1 MNYKVLFLNI
11 ISLILL
17 STMPALAQQRV
28 TISGKVTDSKL
39 IVIENANILIKN
51 TTTGSVADI
60 NGAFTLRTTAE
71 YPIVLQISSIGYS
84 TTEFII
90 NRGDNLKGIKI
101 SLSTKSEQISEVS
114 VKGSQ
119 AEGSMSKIEANL
131 TNVLPDASGGNIEGL
146 IKTQLGVASN
156 NELSSQYRVRG
167 GNYDEN
173 LVYVNGIEVYRPFL
187 IRAGQQ
193 EGMSFVN
200 PELVSSVQFSPGG
213 FNTEYGDKMSSV
225 LDIRYKQPEEF
236 TGSAQISILG
246 ASAHVE
252 GVSKN
257 KKLTFISGARYKTN
271 KYLLGTMDVSGDYNP
286 SFFDLQT
293 YLTYEI
299 NPTWSVEGLG
309 YYSRN
314 AYNFIP
320 EDRETVF
327 GTISDVKKL
336 KIYFEGEE
344 KDLFNTGSVSAAL
357 SHARNST
364 NHYKLL
370 VSGYRTYE
378 EETYD
383 ILGQYWLQQLESSSG
398 EEPNPDEGVTNIGVG
413 SYLQHARNSLLGVIQ
428 NVALEGKHRFNE
440 HLLSWQ
446 VKYQHEYFSDY
457 INEWEMRDSAGYSVP
472 TNSEKLELAYSLN
485 TNLKINSN
493 RVMGYVQDEYRLQ
506 TNAGDLFFNY
516 GARFNYWSYN
526 GEFLFSPRLNVSY
539 IPAGNNNFRLRGA
552 VGIYYQSPL
561 YKELRMPD
569 GKLNENIKAQKSV
582 HYVLGS
588 DLYFDVKD
596 RQFKF
601 TTEAYYKHLTNLIS
615 YNIDN
620 VRIRYSGVNDAVG
633 YATGLDM
640 KINGELVKG
649 LESWASLSIMQT
661 REDIL
666 DDFYEDKNGKIVYP
680 GYIPRPSDQRV
691 NFSLFFQDYLPNN
704 PTFKVHL
711 NLIFGSG
718 LPFGPPHSPRY
729 KAIFRMPP
737 YRRVDMGFSKDFTTF
752 FNKNR
757 DEKHSTFKRFW
768 VGLDFFNLFNINN
781 TISYFWVTDVNN
793 RQYAV
798 PNYLTLRRINLKLHA
813 EF

>member
-1 MNYKVLFLNI
+1 MQ
-11 ISLILL
+11 
-17 STMPALAQQRV
+17 ALGQQRV
-28 TISGKVTDSKL
+28 TISGTVSDSTSTA
-39 IVIENANILIKN
+39 IENANILIKN
-51 TTTGSVADI
+51 TTTGTVTDS
-60 NGAFTLRTTAE
+60 NGAFTLRTATQ
-71 YPIVLQISSIGYS
+71 YPITLQISSIGFA
-84 TTEFII
+84 TTEFTI
-90 NRGDNLKGIKI
+90 NKNDNLSKIKI
-101 SLSTKSEQISEVS
+101 TLSTKNEQISEVNI
-114 VKGSQ
+114 KGSQ
-119 AEGSMSKIEANL
+119 TESSMTKIEANL

-200 PELVSSVQFSPGG
+200 PDLVSSVEFSPGG

-225 LDIRYKQPEEF
+225 LDIRYKQPVEF
-236 TGSAQISILG
+236 AGSGQISLLG

-257 KKLTFISGARYKTN
+257 KKLTYITGLRYKTN

-286 SFFDLQT
+286 SFFDVQS

-299 NPTWSVEGLG
+299 NPAWSVEGLG

-320 EDRETVF
+320 VDRETVF
-327 GTISDVKKL
+327 GTISEVKKL

-344 KDLFNTGSVSAAL
+344 KDLFNTGFISLAL
-357 SHARNST
+357 SHARNSN

-383 ILGQYWLQQLESSSG
+383 ILGQYWLQQLESQPG
-398 EEPNPDEGVTNIGVG
+398 EEPNPDEGITNIGVG

-428 NVALEGKHRFNE
+428 NVAVQGKHRFNE

-472 TNSEKLELAYSLN
+472 TKSDKLELAYSLN
-485 TNLKINSN
+485 TDLDISSN
-493 RVMGYVQDEYRLQ
+493 RITGYIQDEYRLQ

-516 GARFNYWSYN
+516 GARINYWSYN
-526 GEFLFSPRLNVSY
+526 NEFLFSPRLNVSY
-539 IPAGNNNFRLRGA
+539 IPAGNRNFRLRGA
-552 VGIYYQSPL
+552 VGIYYQSPF

-569 GKLNENIKAQKSV
+569 GKLNEDIKAQKSA
-582 HYVLGS
+582 HYVLGG
-588 DLYFDVKD
+588 DLYFDV
-596 RQFKF
+596 RERPFKF
-601 TTEAYYKHLTNLIS
+601 TTEAYYKNLTNLIS
-615 YNIDN
+615 YQVDN
-620 VRIRYSGVNDAVG
+620 VRIRYSGKNDAVG

-640 KINGELVKG
+640 KINGEIVKG

-666 DDFYEDKNGKIVYP
+666 DDSYEDENGRIVYP

-711 NLIFGSG
+711 NLVFGSG
-718 LPFGPPHSPRY
+718 LPFGPPRSPRY
-729 KAIFRMPP
+729 KATFRMPP
-737 YRRVDMGFSKDFTTF
+737 YRRVDMGFSKDLTAF

-757 DEKHSTFKRFW
+757 DREHSAFKRFW
-768 VGLDFFNLFNINN
+768 VGLDFFNLFNIDN

-798 PNYLTLRRINLKLHA
+798 PNYLTSRRINFKIHA

>member
-1 MNYKVLFLNI
+1 MNYKVILFFV
-11 ISLILL
+11 ISLLL
-17 STMPALAQQRV
+17 LPAISTLGQQRI
-28 TISGKVTDSKL
+28 TISGLVADSTSTAVENANIVVNNTTTGTVTDSK
-39 IVIENANILIKN
+39 
-51 TTTGSVADI
+51 
-60 NGAFTLRTTAE
+60 GAFTIHTVAT
-71 YPIVLQISSIGYS
+71 YPITLQISSIGYS
-84 TTEFII
+84 TKEFTINKNDKLTGII
-90 NRGDNLKGIKI
+90 ITI
-101 SLSTKSEQISEVS
+101 STKNEQISEVS
-114 VKGSQ
+114 VKGLQ
-119 AEGSMSKIEANL
+119 TENSMTKIDANL

-187 IRAGQQ
+187 IRSGQQ

-200 PELVSSVQFSPGG
+200 PDLVSSVEFSPGG

-225 LDIRYKQPEEF
+225 LDINYKQPTEF
-236 TGSAQISILG
+236 AGSAQISLLG
-246 ASAHVE
+246 ASTHVE

-257 KKLTFISGARYKTN
+257 KKLTFISGLRYKTN
-271 KYLLGTMDVSGDYNP
+271 KYLLGTMDVSGDYTP

-293 YLTYEI
+293 FLTYEI
-299 NPTWSVEGLG
+299 NPAWSVEGLG

-327 GTISDVKKL
+327 GTISEVKKL

-344 KDLFNTGSVSAAL
+344 KDLFNTGFVSFAV
-357 SHARNST
+357 SHARNNN

-370 VSGYRTYE
+370 VSGFRTYE

-383 ILGQYWLQQLESSSG
+383 ILGQYWLQELEPESG
-398 EEPNPDEGVTNIGVG
+398 EESNPDDGVTNVGVG

-428 NVALEGKHRFNE
+428 NVAVQGKHRFNE
-440 HLLSWQ
+440 HLISWQ
-446 VKYQHEYFSDY
+446 TKYQHEYFSDY
-457 INEWEMRDSAGYSVP
+457 INEWELRDSAGYSVP
-472 TNSEKLELAYSLN
+472 NNSEKLELAYSLN
-485 TNLKINSN
+485 TDLDISSH
-493 RVMGYVQDEYRLQ
+493 RLTGYIQDEYRLQ
-506 TNAGDLFFNY
+506 TGAGDLFFNY
-516 GARFNYWSYN
+516 GARINYWSYN
-526 GEFLFSPRLNVSY
+526 SEFLLSPRLNVSY
-539 IPAGNNNFRLRGA
+539 IPAGNSNFRLRGA
-552 VGIYYQSPL
+552 LGMYYQSPF

-569 GKLNENIKAQKSV
+569 GTLNENIKAQKSV
-582 HYVLGS
+582 HYVLGG
-588 DLYFDVKD
+588 DLYFDVKE
-596 RQFKF
+596 RPFKF
-601 TTEAYYKHLTNLIS
+601 TAEAYYKNMTNLIS
-615 YNIDN
+615 YQVDN
-620 VRIRYSGVNDAVG
+620 VRIRYSGENDAIG

-666 DDFYEDKNGKIVYP
+666 NDSYEDENGQIVYP

-711 NLIFGSG
+711 NLLFGSG
-718 LPFGPPHSPRY
+718 LPFGPPRSPRY
-729 KAIFRMPP
+729 KATFRMPA
-737 YRRVDMGFSKDFTTF
+737 YRRVDMGFSKDLTSFL
-752 FNKNR
+752 NKNR
-757 DEKHSTFKRFW
+757 DIKHSTFKRFW
-768 VGLDFFNLFNINN
+768 IGLDFFNLFNIDN

-798 PNYLTLRRINLKLHA
+798 PNYLTSRRINLKLHA